1 MSFIYQ
7 RPIEESMAITT
18 SDKVSQEES
27 FTEIETLLES
37 LETKESHK
45 ILLEELNTQ
54 LKIYKKDNDE
64 LNAKI

>member
-27 FTEIETLLES
+27 FTEI
-37 LETKESHK
+37 
-45 ILLEELNTQ
+45 
-54 LKIYKKDNDE
+54 
-64 LNAKI
+64 

>member
-1 MSFIYQ
+1 
-7 RPIEESMAITT
+7 MAITT

-45 ILLEELNTQ
+45 ILLEEINTQ